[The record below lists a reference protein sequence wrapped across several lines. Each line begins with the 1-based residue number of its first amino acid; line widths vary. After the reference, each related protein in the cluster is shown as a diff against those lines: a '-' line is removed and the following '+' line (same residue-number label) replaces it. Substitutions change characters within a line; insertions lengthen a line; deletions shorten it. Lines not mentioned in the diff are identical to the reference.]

1 MGKIVDLI
9 GKRFGQL
16 LVVGQAPLH
25 VRPDKRKAA
34 RWVCVCSCGVR
45 KTVMAANLVSGST
58 VSCGCYAR
66 QRVGNANRKHGQKG
80 TPEYKAWLSMRARCR
95 DVKNRTYGARGI
107 SVCERW
113 SNFAAFLEDM
123 GRRPTPRHSLDRI
136 DVNGHYSP
144 ENCRW
149 ATPREQQNNKRNT
162 VVVTYNGKQ
171 VPLIVAAEYSGI
183 KYATLHSRLMA
194 GWPESKLFQPVK

>member
-1 MGKIVDLI
+1 
-9 GKRFGQL
+9 
-16 LVVGQAPLH
+16 
-25 VRPDKRKAA
+25 
-34 RWVCVCSCGVR
+34 
-45 KTVMAANLVSGST
+45 MAANLVSGST

-66 QRVGNANRKHGQKG
+66 QRVGKANRKHGQKG

-171 VPLIVAAEYSGI
+171 VPLIVAAGCSGI
-183 KYATLHSRLMA
+183 KYATLHRRLTA